1 MLRLEVVARDAF
13 HASVNA
19 ASEAI
24 TRAGGWVSGH
34 SLLSD
39 AMAVLSF
46 EIPGD
51 RLRELVDELE
61 ARGLKTEL
69 PSELSSSPKDV
80 AGRLT
85 LFLPRGCRAVG
96 WKSEKERR
104 ERPDRGHA
112 QLMRPAVTAP
122 AVPFASA
129 AMPMPE
135 RLPRQSL
142 RHVAWVDSSKPP

>member
-1 MLRLEVVARDAF
+1 MLRLEAVARDAF

-51 RLRELVDELE
+51 HLRALVDELE
-61 ARGLKTEL
+61 ARGLKTEPPL
-69 PSELSSSPKDV
+69 EPSDSPKEI

-85 LFLPRGCRAVG
+85 LFFTQGSG
-96 WKSEKERR
+96 NQRR
-104 ERPDRGHA
+104 E
-112 QLMRPAVTAP
+112 
-122 AVPFASA
+122 VPPF
-129 AMPMPE
+129 
-135 RLPRQSL
+135 Q
-142 RHVAWVDSSKPP
+142 

>member
-24 TRAGGWVSGH
+24 MRAGGWVSGH

-39 AMAVLSF
+39 AMAVLNF

-61 ARGLKTEL
+61 VRGLKTEL
-69 PSELSSSPKDV
+69 PGEPSNSPKDI

-85 LFLPRGCRAVG
+85 LFFTQGNGDL
-96 WKSEKERR
+96 RR
-104 ERPDRGHA
+104 E
-112 QLMRPAVTAP
+112 
-122 AVPFASA
+122 VPPF
-129 AMPMPE
+129 
-135 RLPRQSL
+135 Q
-142 RHVAWVDSSKPP
+142 

>member
-1 MLRLEVVARDAF
+1 MLRLEVVARDTF

-39 AMAVLSF
+39 AMAVLNF

-51 RLRELVDELE
+51 HLRELVEELC
-61 ARGLKTEL
+61 ARGLKAEL
-69 PSELSSSPKDV
+69 PRKASNSPKDV

-85 LFLPRGCRAVG
+85 LFFTQGSGDL
-96 WKSEKERR
+96 RR
-104 ERPDRGHA
+104 EMP
-112 QLMRPAVTAP
+112 
-122 AVPFASA
+122 PF
-129 AMPMPE
+129 
-135 RLPRQSL
+135 Q
-142 RHVAWVDSSKPP
+142 

>member
-1 MLRLEVVARDAF
+1 MPRLEAVAPDAF

-39 AMAVLSF
+39 AMAVLQF

-51 RLRELVDELE
+51 QLHELVEELG

-69 PSELSSSPKDV
+69 PAEATQRGTDV
-80 AGRLT
+80 PGRLT
-85 LFLPRGCRAVG
+85 LYFSQGSGDL
-96 WKSEKERR
+96 RR
-104 ERPDRGHA
+104 D
-112 QLMRPAVTAP
+112 
-122 AVPFASA
+122 VPPF
-129 AMPMPE
+129 
-135 RLPRQSL
+135 Q
-142 RHVAWVDSSKPP
+142 

>member
-1 MLRLEVVARDAF
+1 MLNLEAVARDAF

-39 AMAVLSF
+39 AMAVLNF

-51 RLRELVDELE
+51 RLHELVKELGV
-61 ARGLKTEL
+61 RGLKTAL
-69 PSELSSSPKDV
+69 PPEPPNPAKDV

-85 LFLPRGCRAVG
+85 LIFSQGSGDL
-96 WKSEKERR
+96 RR
-104 ERPDRGHA
+104 D
-112 QLMRPAVTAP
+112 
-122 AVPFASA
+122 VPPF
-129 AMPMPE
+129 
-135 RLPRQSL
+135 Q
-142 RHVAWVDSSKPP
+142 

>member
-1 MLRLEVVARDAF
+1 MLNLEAVAHDAF

-39 AMAVLSF
+39 TMAVLNF

-51 RLRELVDELE
+51 RLPALVDELG
-61 ARGLKTEL
+61 ARGLKAML
-69 PSELSSSPKDV
+69 PSELSSPTKDV

-85 LFLPRGCRAVG
+85 LIFSRGSGDV
-96 WKSEKERR
+96 RR
-104 ERPDRGHA
+104 D
-112 QLMRPAVTAP
+112 
-122 AVPFASA
+122 VPPF
-129 AMPMPE
+129 P
-135 RLPRQSL
+135 
-142 RHVAWVDSSKPP
+142 

>member
-1 MLRLEVVARDAF
+1 MLRLEAVARDAF
-13 HASVNA
+13 HVSVNA

-39 AMAVLSF
+39 AMAVLQF

-51 RLRELVDELE
+51 RLKELVDELG

-69 PSELSSSPKDV
+69 PLEASDSPKEV

-85 LFLPRGCRAVG
+85 LFFAHGSGNL
-96 WKSEKERR
+96 RR
-104 ERPDRGHA
+104 EV
-112 QLMRPAVTAP
+112 Q
-122 AVPFASA
+122 PF
-129 AMPMPE
+129 
-135 RLPRQSL
+135 Q
-142 RHVAWVDSSKPP
+142 

>member
-1 MLRLEVVARDAF
+1 LLRLEAVARDAF

-39 AMAVLSF
+39 AMAVLQF

-51 RLRELVDELE
+51 RLHELVEELG

-69 PSELSSSPKDV
+69 PAGASNLGTDV
-80 AGRLT
+80 SGRLT
-85 LFLPRGCRAVG
+85 LYFSQGSGDL
-96 WKSEKERR
+96 RR
-104 ERPDRGHA
+104 D
-112 QLMRPAVTAP
+112 
-122 AVPFASA
+122 VPPF
-129 AMPMPE
+129 
-135 RLPRQSL
+135 Q
-142 RHVAWVDSSKPP
+142 

>member
-1 MLRLEVVARDAF
+1 MLRLEAVARDTF

-39 AMAVLSF
+39 AMAVLQF

-51 RLRELVDELE
+51 RLHELVEELG

-69 PSELSSSPKDV
+69 PPEASNRGTDV
-80 AGRLT
+80 SGRLT
-85 LFLPRGCRAVG
+85 LYFSQGSGDL
-96 WKSEKERR
+96 RR
-104 ERPDRGHA
+104 EMP
-112 QLMRPAVTAP
+112 
-122 AVPFASA
+122 PF
-129 AMPMPE
+129 
-135 RLPRQSL
+135 Q
-142 RHVAWVDSSKPP
+142 